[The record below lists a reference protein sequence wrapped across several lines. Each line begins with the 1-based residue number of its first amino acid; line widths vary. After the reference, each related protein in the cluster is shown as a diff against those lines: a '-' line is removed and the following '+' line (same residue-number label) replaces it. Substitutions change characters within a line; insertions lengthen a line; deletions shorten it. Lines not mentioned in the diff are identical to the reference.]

1 MFISRS
7 FFIICLMSVD
17 NSELW
22 VSKLAMLIISALAP
36 HNYLICTLHFS
47 LQLDCKRDGC
57 FVIGFLLLL
66 DLLASLDLFFK
77 KTAKKISWI
86 IYRNHYEIVMAT
98 FWAIFLIWLKLIFD
112 LSRYILG
119 DFLWNLG
126 DISLFS
132 SGNTAWVRSGAFQ
145 KALRRRKVGAFSFIF
160 LFVRLEEFAHLL
172 EHNVRS
178 KNKEIFWRFFFP
190 HPFFTDYDLN
200 NAFTWG
206 K

>member
-1 MFISRS
+1 M
-7 FFIICLMSVD
+7 LAD
-17 NSELW
+17 NS
-22 VSKLAMLIISALAP
+22 
-36 HNYLICTLHFS
+36 
-47 LQLDCKRDGC
+47 LQ
-57 FVIGFLLLL
+57 FFFLLLL

-77 KTAKKISWI
+77 KTAKKIYWI

-178 KNKEIFWRFFFP
+178 KKRNFLEIFQS
-190 HPFFTDYDLN
+190 
-200 NAFTWG
+200 NANKTYYYWTKKIYSSKIVFKT
-206 K
+206 